1 MTPKEF
7 FDKVVEMRATQKEYF
22 RCRTSTALSKS
33 KRLEAEI
40 DREIKRVNDLLSQK
54 EKTRQRSLFGEI
66 DEDLINRSN
75 ND

>member
-7 FDKVVEMRATQKEYF
+7 YDKVVEMRAAQKEYF
-22 RCRTSTALSKS
+22 RCRASAALSKS
-33 KRLEAEI
+33 KRLEI

-54 EKTRQRSLFGEI
+54 EKARQRSLFGEI

>member
-7 FDKVVEMRATQKEYF
+7 FDKVVEMRTAQKEYL
-22 RCRTSTALSKS
+22 RYRTSAALSKS

-54 EKTRQRSLFGEI
+54 EKTRQRSLFGEN
-66 DEDLINRSN
+66 DEDN
-75 ND
+75 

>member
-7 FDKVVEMRATQKEYF
+7 FDKVVEMRVAQKEYF
-22 RCRTSTALSKS
+22 RYRTSAALSKS

-54 EKTRQRSLFGEI
+54 EKTRQRSLFGEN
-66 DEDLINRSN
+66 DEDN
-75 ND
+75 

>member
-1 MTPKEF
+1 MNPKEF
-7 FDKVVEMRATQKEYF
+7 FDKVVEMRTAQKEYF
-22 RCRTSTALSKS
+22 RCRTSAALSKS

-40 DREIKRVNDLLSQK
+40 DREVKRVNDLLSQK

>member
-7 FDKVVEMRATQKEYF
+7 YDKVVEMREAQKEYF
-22 RCRTSTALSKS
+22 RFRTSAALSRS

-40 DREIKRVNDLLSQK
+40 DREIKRVEQLQAGK
-54 EKTRQRSLFGEI
+54 EKARQKSLFGTFNE
-66 DEDLINRSN
+66 ELINSN